1 MALTPLR
8 DSVKTPVH
16 TITAGTSSFQSKDR
30 GGVEAEK
37 ALTYGLHKPLLSRL
51 AYEERM
57 YRIFRSSS
65 QVRMPRGWT
74 MFFFV
79 AVCFVNVVFNVFY
92 FLVKHYAV
100 KFIVEHNAVEHAVFN
115 RFQLRLLDI
124 VGPVLIWGC
133 HRLWVLRH
141 QQLPVDIVFYLHLF
155 LTLNIHAYKTTNAA
169 GSAFTSTVI
178 STEISTQTILPTANS
193 DASSSKS
200 HTSAIVGG
208 VVGGVGGALLLAA
221 LVFLLFRRR
230 RRDDFDG
237 YFDPDRVGGGGTLA
251 HIDLAGAD
259 NVEPYTYNPA
269 GSGAIG
275 PGSQGP
281 SSSATG
287 SDEMRQHGNVPA
299 FLTGGI
305 AGAGVSAAATHRL
318 MSPPTVSAPSHY
330 SQSASQYA
338 PSSSEHYPDYS
349 AYSGGYAQPGAGYAP
364 DFRQPS
370 PGPSLAMTGSSSG
383 GGYGAAAGAG
393 ASIITLTWTICIV
406 GSLSLVREISMLA
419 RVAINDCG
427 DKCLSVRKMQAWG
440 RVQ

>member
-1 MALTPLR
+1 MAKHRLAEHTTALTPLR

-57 YRIFRSSS
+57 YRSSS
-65 QVRMPRGWT
+65 SP
-74 MFFFV
+74 
-79 AVCFVNVVFNVFY
+79 
-92 FLVKHYAV
+92 
-100 KFIVEHNAVEHAVFN
+100 
-115 RFQLRLLDI
+115 
-124 VGPVLIWGC
+124 
-133 HRLWVLRH
+133 
-141 QQLPVDIVFYLHLF
+141 
-155 LTLNIHAYKTTNAA
+155 
-169 GSAFTSTVI
+169 SASSTSSSTSSSSSSSTSTSS
-178 STEISTQTILPTANS
+178 STSPS

-200 HTSAIVGG
+200 HTGAIVGG

-237 YFDPDRVGGGGTLA
+237 NFDPDRVGGGGTLP

-259 NVEPYTYNPA
+259 DVEPYTYNPA

-275 PGSQGP
+275 PGLQGP

-287 SDEMRQHGNVPA
+287 SDEMRQHDNVPA
-299 FLTGGI
+299 FLAGGI
-305 AGAGVSAAATHRL
+305 AGAGVSAAATHRS

-349 AYSGGYAQPGAGYAP
+349 AYSGRYAQPGAGYAP

-393 ASIITLTWTICIV
+393 ASIITLTWTICVV

>member
-1 MALTPLR
+1 M
-8 DSVKTPVH
+8 
-16 TITAGTSSFQSKDR
+16 
-30 GGVEAEK
+30 
-37 ALTYGLHKPLLSRL
+37 
-51 AYEERM
+51 
-57 YRIFRSSS
+57 
-65 QVRMPRGWT
+65 
-74 MFFFV
+74 
-79 AVCFVNVVFNVFY
+79 
-92 FLVKHYAV
+92 
-100 KFIVEHNAVEHAVFN
+100 
-115 RFQLRLLDI
+115 
-124 VGPVLIWGC
+124 
-133 HRLWVLRH
+133 
-141 QQLPVDIVFYLHLF
+141 
-155 LTLNIHAYKTTNAA
+155 
-169 GSAFTSTVI
+169 
-178 STEISTQTILPTANS
+178 TETSTQTILPTANS

-200 HTSAIVGG
+200 HTGAIVGG
-208 VVGGVGGALLLAA
+208 VVGGVGGALLLAV

-237 YFDPDRVGGGGTLA
+237 NFDPDRVGGGGTLP

-259 NVEPYTYNPA
+259 DVEPYTYNPA
-269 GSGAIG
+269 GSGTIG
-275 PGSQGP
+275 PGSQGAP
-281 SSSATG
+281 GSAAG

-299 FLTGGI
+299 FLAGGI
-305 AGAGVSAAATHRL
+305 AGAGVGAAATHRS

-406 GSLSLVREISMLA
+406 GSLSLVREISMFA

-427 DKCLSVRKMQAWG
+427 DQCLSVRKMQAWG